1 MPWLPDLFNARFVAD
16 LGQRQHTD
24 HIAAVPYYDGI
35 LAEDPDALVGSFAGV
50 PELHHPVR
58 GRIKGRDAFTR
69 YVQDTADHLRR
80 THHTVEP
87 VALLVTPRRTVEE
100 VVLRYDSARGKV
112 EFPVAIVT
120 DRDHNGLHE
129 LRIYHS
135 TWPITGTHATRPPL
149 LQPDP
154 DAHANDI
161 ADDYQRALAAGD
173 VAATVAAF
181 EPDGLVREPAG
192 GCYTHTGTNDS
203 PRSTPSSFPT
213 AAASPSRTAPSPTT
227 DTLAPS
233 STTSPAGAPRT
244 YHQRPGSPSTPA
256 DHRADSPPHASTTTP
271 THPCNRGDPRCLPRA
286 ERTKLSASHRLNA
299 RQ

>member
-16 LGQRQHTD
+16 LGRRQHTD

-35 LAEDPDALVGSFAGV
+35 LAEEPDALVGSFAGA

-69 YVQDTADHLRR
+69 YVQDTADQLRR

-112 EFPVAIVT
+112 ELPIAIVT

-154 DAHANDI
+154 DAHANDVVE
-161 ADDYQRALAAGD
+161 DYQRALAAGD

-192 GCYTHTGTNDS
+192 GRYTHTGTNELTTLYTLFFSNGGGIPLEHCTVTDDGHACALEYNVT
-203 PRSTPSSFPT
+203 RWGSTDLPPEAGVAVYTRGPLGRIAT
-213 AAASPSRTAPSPTT
+213 ARIYD
-227 DTLAPS
+227 DTNPPL
-233 STTSPAGAPRT
+233 
-244 YHQRPGSPSTPA
+244 
-256 DHRADSPPHASTTTP
+256 RA
-271 THPCNRGDPRCLPRA
+271 
-286 ERTKLSASHRLNA
+286 
-299 RQ
+299 Q